1 MNQFDTFD
9 TDVCNRLIDL
19 LIDLSLSDDYIKF
32 IVGAAGNDENRQ
44 KIVEYIEGKTKE
56 GKIVDTNQL
65 MRIAIYLG
73 KNNNQS
79 D

>member
-1 MNQFDTFD
+1 MSRFD
-9 TDVCNRLIDL
+9 TDVCYRLIDL
-19 LIDLSLSDDYIKF
+19 LIDLSYSDDYVKF

-44 KIVEYIEGKTKE
+44 VIIEYIEEKTKK
-56 GKIVDTNQL
+56 GKFVDINQL

-79 D
+79 G